1 MRTRYLILSSFLFD
15 LLLLALS
22 MLFVSYLHYKDAALI
37 FFPIRHLLLLF
48 CVGWLLSTLIF
59 IDDIRNLKLGL
70 TVAFKSQFKKFLIF
84 IAIVSVG
91 MISVKINDFSRSVF
105 FGTMS
110 FFVLS
115 KLLFYI
121 WFYYN
126 FSIRDKTN
134 ERATV
139 IIGNTKIGREL
150 FRYYSKYSFIG
161 LKPIGILDNNV
172 SCKPGNNIIGV
183 IDDFERVYEHT
194 PFLEVIIA
202 LPLSEMNY
210 IKEII
215 SNCERNGVKTHI
227 VPNYFGSIDRIFN
240 VNILGTIPMLDL
252 RSVPLDGYPHRFWKR
267 CFDFF
272 ASIVSL
278 AISLPLML
286 IIALLIKFTSR
297 GPIFY
302 KPIRLGHNMKPFTLF
317 KFRTMYYDKDPL
329 AGTKSTV
336 QNDTRITPL
345 GKFLRKSNFDE
356 LPQLVN
362 VLLNQMSLVG
372 PRPHRLNLN
381 QTLKLKMNSYMVR
394 HWVKP
399 GITGWAQVNGW
410 RGPTDNRLQYKARTL
425 HDVWYI
431 ENWSFGLDLYILV
444 LTITSKKVTK
454 NAF

>member
-1 MRTRYLILSSFLFD
+1 MRTRYLILWSFLFD
-15 LLLLALS
+15 LVLLMFS
-22 MLFVSYLHYKDAALI
+22 MLFVSYLHYKNAELI

-48 CVGWLLSTLIF
+48 CIGWLFSTLIF

-110 FFVLS
+110 IFIIF
-115 KLLFYI
+115 KLLVYI
-121 WFYYN
+121 WFYYYY
-126 FSIRDKTN
+126 SIKDSTN
-134 ERATV
+134 ERLTM

-161 LKPIGILDNNV
+161 LKPIGILDNNT
-172 SCKPGNNIIGV
+172 SCNSTNNIIGT
-183 IDDFERVYEHT
+183 INEFETVYEHT

-210 IKEII
+210 IKDII
-215 SNCERNGVKTHI
+215 DNCERNGVKTHI
-227 VPNYFGSIDRIFN
+227 VPNYFGSIDRVFN
-240 VNILGTIPMLDL
+240 INILGSIPMLDL

-267 CFDFF
+267 NVDFF
-272 ASIVSL
+272 GSLFLLLLSI
-278 AISLPLML
+278 PLM
-286 IIALLIKFTSR
+286 IIIGIMIKLTSK
-297 GPIFY
+297 GPVFY
-302 KPIRLGHNMKPFTLF
+302 KPVRLGYNMKPFVLY
-317 KFRTMYYDKDPL
+317 KFRTMYVSDEAG
-329 AGTKSTV
+329 AGTRSTV
-336 QNDTRITPL
+336 KNDSRITPL
-345 GKFLRKSNFDE
+345 GNFLRKSNFDE
-356 LPQLVN
+356 LPQLLN
-362 VLLNQMSLVG
+362 VLMNQMSLVG
-372 PRPHRLNLN
+372 PRPHRINLN
-381 QTLKLKMNSYMVR
+381 QALKEKMSSYMVR

-410 RGPTDNRLQYKARTL
+410 RGPTENRLQYKARTL

-431 ENWSFGLDLYILV
+431 ENWSFGLDLYILI
-444 LTITSKKVTK
+444 LTLTSKKAIK

>member
-15 LLLLALS
+15 LVLLALS
-22 MLFVSYLHYKDAALI
+22 MLFVSYLHYKDPGLI
-37 FFPIRHLLLLF
+37 FFPIRNLLLLF
-48 CVGWLLSTLIF
+48 CIGWLISTVIF

-70 TVAFKSQFKKFLIF
+70 TVAFRSQFKKFLIF

-110 FFVLS
+110 IFIIS
-115 KLLFYI
+115 KMLFYV
-121 WFYYN
+121 WFFYY
-126 FSIRDKTN
+126 FSIRDNTG
-134 ERATV
+134 ERPTV

-150 FRYYSKYSFIG
+150 MRYYSKYSFIG
-161 LKPIGILDNNV
+161 LKPLGILDNNTT
-172 SCKPGNNIIGV
+172 CTPGNNVIGL
-183 IDDFERVYEHT
+183 IEDFDRVYEKV

-202 LPLSEMNY
+202 LPLSEMNF
-210 IKEII
+210 IKTII
-215 SNCERNGVKTHI
+215 EKCERNGVKTHI

-240 VNILGTIPMLDL
+240 INILGNIPMLDL

-272 ASIVSL
+272 GALVLLVVSL
-278 AISLPLML
+278 PVML
-286 IIALLIKFTSR
+286 LVALIVKATSK

-302 KPIRLGHNMKPFTLF
+302 RPVRLGHNMKPFVLY
-317 KFRTMYYDKDPL
+317 KFRTMYYSADSQ

-336 QNDTRITPL
+336 LNDSRITPL
-345 GKFLRKSNFDE
+345 GKFLRKSNLDE
-356 LPQLVN
+356 LPQLYN
-362 VLLNQMSLVG
+362 ILLNQMSLVG

-381 QTLKLKMNSYMVR
+381 QSLKQKMNSYMVR

-410 RGPTDNRLQYKARTL
+410 RGPTENRLQYKARTL

-431 ENWSFGLDLYILV
+431 ENWSFGLDLYILL
-444 LTITSKKVTK
+444 LTVTSKKATR